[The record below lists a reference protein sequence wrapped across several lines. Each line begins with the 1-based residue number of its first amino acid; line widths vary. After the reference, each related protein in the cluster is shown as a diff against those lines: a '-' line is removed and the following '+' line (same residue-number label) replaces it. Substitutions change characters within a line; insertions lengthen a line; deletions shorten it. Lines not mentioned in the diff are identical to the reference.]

1 MTPTN
6 SRHNTVLGT
15 VHVANLDRGAI
26 RYYDTGTGSPVV
38 FVHGF
43 MMNANTWRKVI
54 PNIAAAGHRCIAPDL
69 PLGAHSI
76 PVPYADLTP
85 PGVADLLAEFL
96 DQLNLTDVTLVAND
110 SGGVVTQSLLVR
122 NPARVARVV
131 LAGVDCYEVFPP
143 ARYNWLT
150 KAIKIPGA
158 TRAVTEIIRIRALQ
172 RLPFTFG
179 PATKRP
185 IPDDVLDSFLLPS
198 RNSADIRA
206 DLSRF
211 VAQGV
216 SNKFT
221 LDVVPKFASITQ
233 PVLVAWPREDRLVPA
248 EYGQRLANDL
258 PNATLKFIED
268 SHMLVQEDQ
277 PDVFSEMV
285 VDFLREHEKKTTEP
299 VRHSK

>member
-1 MTPTN
+1 MHT
-6 SRHNTVLGT
+6 
-15 VHVANLDRGAI
+15 ANLQRGAI
-26 RYYDTGTGSPVV
+26 RYYETGTGSPVV

-43 MMNANTWRKVI
+43 MMNANTWRNVV
-54 PNIAAAGHRCIAPDL
+54 PQIAAAGHRCIAPDL

-85 PGVADLLAEFL
+85 PGVADLLADLL
-96 DQLNLTDVTLVAND
+96 DQLELTDVTLVAND
-110 SGGVVTQSLLVR
+110 SGGVVTQNLLVR
-122 NPARVARVV
+122 RPERVARVV
-131 LAGVDCYEVFPP
+131 LASVDCYEVFPP
-143 ARYNWLT
+143 ARYQWLT

-158 TRAVTEIIRIRALQ
+158 TRAVTEIMRIRALQ

-185 IPDDVLDSFLLPS
+185 VPDDVLDSFLLPS
-198 RNSADIRA
+198 RTSADIRA

-233 PVLVAWPREDRLVPA
+233 PVLVAWAREDHLVPA
-248 EYGQRLANDL
+248 EYGQRLATDL

-277 PDVFSEMV
+277 PDVLSELV
-285 VDFLREHEKKTTEP
+285 IEFLRQHETRAEAAA
-299 VRHSK
+299 RSK